1 MVLVARKQ
9 QLNEKIL
16 MSKYGTTPGKPHEY
30 RQQGEKAV
38 RPRDASTLIIVQQ
51 AAEPRILMGKR
62 SMKHKFMPGKFVF
75 PGGRLDYVDQRI
87 KVPTQL
93 TETVLTRLRR
103 QTRSN
108 ISDAKLRGLAL
119 AAIRETFEE
128 TGLVV
133 GRPSTDICR
142 TTNNS
147 WSQYFSH
154 GVVPPLEDMDFIA
167 RAITPPY
174 RTRRFDTRFFMVH
187 DSTIQSDPDQVSS
200 ASGELLDL
208 HWLTLDEAR
217 QTDLPAITRMV
228 IDVVEERLKV
238 PKSQQLAEPAPF
250 VRNAKSKW
258 LTSNL

>member
-1 MVLVARKQ
+1 
-9 QLNEKIL
+9 
-16 MSKYGTTPGKPHEY
+16 MSRYGTTPGRPEEY

-38 RPRDASTLIIVQQ
+38 RPRDAATLIIVQQ
-51 AAEPRILMGKR
+51 AEEPRILLGKR

-75 PGGRLDYVDQRI
+75 PGGRLDYIDQRI
-87 KVPTQL
+87 KVPSEL
-93 TETVLTRLRR
+93 SETVLRRLRR
-103 QTRSN
+103 ETRSN
-108 ISDAKLRGLAL
+108 VSDAKLRGLAL

-133 GRPSTDICR
+133 GRPSPDVVR
-142 TTNNS
+142 TKNHS
-147 WSQYFSH
+147 WSRYFSH
-154 GVVPPLEDMDFIA
+154 GIVPPLEDMDFIA

-174 RTRRFDTRFFMVH
+174 RARRFDTRFFMVD
-187 DSTIQSDPDQVSS
+187 DSTIHSDPSQVSS

-228 IDVVEERLKV
+228 IDVVEERLKI
-238 PKSQQLAEPAPF
+238 PKLEQQAEPAPF
-250 VRNAKSKW
+250 VRNAQSRW

>member
-1 MVLVARKQ
+1 
-9 QLNEKIL
+9 
-16 MSKYGTTPGKPHEY
+16 MSQYGTTPGRPEEY

-38 RPRDASTLIIVQQ
+38 KPRDAATLIIVQQ
-51 AAEPRILMGKR
+51 AKEPRILLGKR
-62 SMKHKFMPGKFVF
+62 SMKHEFMPGKFVF

-87 KVPTQL
+87 KVPSEL
-93 TETVLTRLRR
+93 SETVLARLRR
-103 QTRSN
+103 ETRSSV
-108 ISDAKLRGLAL
+108 SDAKLSGLAL

-133 GRPSTDICR
+133 GRPSPDEVR
-142 TTNNS
+142 TTNHS

-167 RAITPPY
+167 RAVTPPY
-174 RTRRFDTRFFMVH
+174 RSRRFDTRFFMVH
-187 DSTIQSDPDQVSS
+187 DSTIHSDPSKVSS

-228 IDVVEERLKV
+228 IDLVEERLKI
-238 PKSQQLAEPAPF
+238 PQPLQQAQPARF
-250 VRNAKSKW
+250 VRNAKSTWIK
-258 LTSNL
+258 SNT

>member
-1 MVLVARKQ
+1 MNR
-9 QLNEKIL
+9 
-16 MSKYGTTPGKPHEY
+16 YGTTPGRPEEY

-38 RPRDASTLIIVQQ
+38 KPRDAATLIIVQQ
-51 AAEPRILMGKR
+51 AKEPRILLGKR

-87 KVPTQL
+87 KVPSEL
-93 TETVLTRLRR
+93 SETVLARLRR
-103 QTRSN
+103 ETRSSV
-108 ISDAKLRGLAL
+108 SDAKLSGLAL

-133 GRPSTDICR
+133 GRPSPDEVR
-142 TTNNS
+142 TTNHS

-167 RAITPPY
+167 RAVTPPY
-174 RTRRFDTRFFMVH
+174 RSRRFDTRFFMVH
-187 DSTIQSDPDQVSS
+187 DSTIHSDPSKVSS

-228 IDVVEERLKV
+228 IDLVEERLKI
-238 PKSQQLAEPAPF
+238 PQPLQQAQPARF
-250 VRNAKSKW
+250 VRNAKSTWIK
-258 LTSNL
+258 SNT

>member
-1 MVLVARKQ
+1 
-9 QLNEKIL
+9 
-16 MSKYGTTPGKPHEY
+16 MSRYGTTPGRPEEY

-38 RPRDASTLIIVQQ
+38 RPRDAATLIIVQQ
-51 AAEPRILMGKR
+51 AEQPRILLGKR

-75 PGGRLDYVDQRI
+75 PGGRLDYIDQRI
-87 KVPTQL
+87 RVPTEL
-93 TETVLTRLRR
+93 TDTVLSRLRR
-103 QTRSN
+103 ETRSN
-108 ISDAKLRGLAL
+108 VSDAKLRGLAL

-133 GRPSTDICR
+133 GRPTTDVVR
-142 TTNNS
+142 TKHGS
-147 WSQYFSH
+147 WSQYFAH
-154 GVVPPLEDMDFIA
+154 GVVPPLEDVDFIA

-187 DSTIQSDPDQVSS
+187 DSSIQSDPSRVSS

-208 HWLTLDEAR
+208 HWLTLEEAR

-238 PKSQQLAEPAPF
+238 PKSLQQAEPAPF
-250 VRNAKSKW
+250 VRNAKSEW

>member
-1 MVLVARKQ
+1 MRR
-9 QLNEKIL
+9 
-16 MSKYGTTPGKPHEY
+16 YGTTPGRPEEY
-30 RQQGEKAV
+30 RQPGEKAV
-38 RPRDASTLIIVQQ
+38 KPRDAATLIIVKQ
-51 AAEPRILMGKR
+51 AKESKILLGKR

-87 KVPTQL
+87 KVPSEL
-93 TETVLTRLRR
+93 TNTVLTRLRR
-103 QTRSN
+103 ETRSN
-108 ISDAKLRGLAL
+108 VSDAKLRGLAL

-128 TGLVV
+128 TGLVI
-133 GRPSTDICR
+133 GWPSTDVVR
-142 TTNNS
+142 TTNDS

-154 GVVPPLEDMDFIA
+154 SVVPPLENMDFIA

-187 DSTIQSDPDQVSS
+187 DSTIQSDPSKVSS

-208 HWLTLDEAR
+208 LWLTINEAR

-238 PKSQQLAEPAPF
+238 PRLRQQAEPAPF
-250 VRNAKSKW
+250 VRTVKSKW
-258 LTSNL
+258 LTTNL

>member
-1 MVLVARKQ
+1 MNR
-9 QLNEKIL
+9 
-16 MSKYGTTPGKPHEY
+16 YGTTPGRPEEY
-30 RQQGEKAV
+30 RQQGDKAV
-38 RPRDASTLIIVQQ
+38 RPRDAATLIIVRQ
-51 AAEPRILMGKR
+51 AKEPRILLGKR

-75 PGGRLDYVDQRI
+75 PGGRLDYIDQRI
-87 KVPTQL
+87 RVPTEL
-93 TETVLTRLRR
+93 TDTVLSRLRR
-103 QTRSN
+103 ETRSN
-108 ISDAKLRGLAL
+108 VSNAKLRGLAL

-133 GRPSTDICR
+133 GRPTTDVVR
-142 TTNNS
+142 TKHGS
-147 WSQYFSH
+147 WSQYFAH
-154 GVVPPLEDMDFIA
+154 GVVPPLEDVDFIA

-187 DSTIQSDPDQVSS
+187 DSSIHSDPSRVSS

-208 HWLTLDEAR
+208 HWLTLEEAR

-238 PKSQQLAEPAPF
+238 PKSLQQAEPAPF
-250 VRNAKSKW
+250 VRNAKSEW

>member
-1 MVLVARKQ
+1 
-9 QLNEKIL
+9 
-16 MSKYGTTPGKPHEY
+16 MSRYGTTPGRPEEY
-30 RQQGEKAV
+30 RQQGDKAV
-38 RPRDASTLIIVQQ
+38 RPRDAATLIIVRQ
-51 AAEPRILMGKR
+51 AKEPRILLGKR

-75 PGGRLDYVDQRI
+75 PGGRLDYIDQRI
-87 KVPTQL
+87 RVPTEL
-93 TETVLTRLRR
+93 TDTVLSRLRR
-103 QTRSN
+103 ETRSN
-108 ISDAKLRGLAL
+108 VSDAKLRGLAL

-133 GRPSTDICR
+133 GRPTTDVVR
-142 TTNNS
+142 TKHGS
-147 WSQYFSH
+147 WSQYFAH
-154 GVVPPLEDMDFIA
+154 GVVPPLEDVDFIA

-187 DSTIQSDPDQVSS
+187 DSSIHSDPSRVSS

-208 HWLTLDEAR
+208 HWLTLEEAR

-238 PKSQQLAEPAPF
+238 PKSLQQAEPAPF
-250 VRNAKSKW
+250 VRNAKSEW

>member
-1 MVLVARKQ
+1 MNR
-9 QLNEKIL
+9 
-16 MSKYGTTPGKPHEY
+16 YGTTPGRPEEY

-38 RPRDASTLIIVQQ
+38 KPRDAATLIIVQQ
-51 AAEPRILMGKR
+51 AKEPRILLGKR

-87 KVPTQL
+87 KVPSEL
-93 TETVLTRLRR
+93 SETVLARLRR
-103 QTRSN
+103 ETRSSV
-108 ISDAKLRGLAL
+108 SDAKLSGLAL

-133 GRPSTDICR
+133 GRPSPDEVR
-142 TTNNS
+142 TTNHS

-167 RAITPPY
+167 RAVTPPY
-174 RTRRFDTRFFMVH
+174 RSRRFDTRFFMVH
-187 DSTIQSDPDQVSS
+187 DSTIHSDPSKVSS

-208 HWLTLDEAR
+208 HWLTLNEAR

-228 IDVVEERLKV
+228 IDLVEERLKI
-238 PKSQQLAEPAPF
+238 PQQLQQAQPARF
-250 VRNAKSKW
+250 VRNAKSTWIK
-258 LTSNL
+258 SNT

>member
-1 MVLVARKQ
+1 
-9 QLNEKIL
+9 
-16 MSKYGTTPGKPHEY
+16 MSRYGTTPGRPEEY

-38 RPRDASTLIIVQQ
+38 RPHDAATLIIVQQ
-51 AAEPRILMGKR
+51 AEEPRILLGKR

-87 KVPTQL
+87 KVPCEL
-93 TETVLTRLRR
+93 TDTVLTRLRR
-103 QTRSN
+103 ETRSN
-108 ISDAKLRGLAL
+108 VSDAKLRGLAL

-133 GRPSTDICR
+133 GRSSTDMVR

-154 GVVPPLEDMDFIA
+154 GVIPPLEDMDFIA

-174 RTRRFDTRFFMVH
+174 RSRRFDTRFFMVH
-187 DSTIQSDPDQVSS
+187 DSTIQSDPSQVSS

-228 IDVVEERLKV
+228 IDVVEERLKI
-238 PKSQQLAEPAPF
+238 PKSQQQAEPAPF

>member
-1 MVLVARKQ
+1 
-9 QLNEKIL
+9 
-16 MSKYGTTPGKPHEY
+16 MSRYGTTPGVPEEY
-30 RQQGEKAV
+30 RQRGEKAV
-38 RPRDASTLIIVQQ
+38 RPRDAATLIIVQH
-51 AAEPRILMGKR
+51 AEDPRILLGKR

-75 PGGRLDYVDQRI
+75 PGGRLDYIDQRI
-87 KVPTQL
+87 KIPCEL
-93 TETVLTRLRR
+93 TKTVFTRLRR
-103 QTRSN
+103 ETRSN
-108 ISDAKLRGLAL
+108 VSDAKLRGLAL

-133 GRPSTDICR
+133 GRPSPVVVR
-142 TTNNS
+142 TTNDS

-174 RTRRFDTRFFMVH
+174 RNRRFDTRFFMVH
-187 DSTIQSDPDQVSS
+187 DSTIQSDPSQVSS

-208 HWLTLDEAR
+208 HWLTLDAAR

-238 PKSQQLAEPAPF
+238 PKSQQQAEPAPF

>member
-1 MVLVARKQ
+1 MTSSVKLGTAFDKE
-9 QLNEKIL
+9 NDDEIIL
-16 MSKYGTTPGKPHEY
+16 QGKPTP
-30 RQQGEKAV
+30 
-38 RPRDASTLIIVQQ
+38 RPRDAATLILVKKD
-51 AAEPRILMGKR
+51 AHATRVLMGKR
-62 SMKHKFMPGKFVF
+62 SAGHDFMPKKYVF
-75 PGGRLDYVDQRI
+75 PGGRVDPPDGRVPASTELDTRQ
-87 KVPTQL
+87 
-93 TETVLTRLRR
+93 EHRLRYKSRR
-103 QTRSN
+103 QPR
-108 ISDAKLRGLAL
+108 AFAL
-119 AAIRETFEE
+119 TAIRETFEE

-133 GRPSTDICR
+133 GRSSTDMVR

-154 GVVPPLEDMDFIA
+154 GVIPPLEDMDFIA

-174 RTRRFDTRFFMVH
+174 RSRRFDTRFFMVH
-187 DSTIQSDPDQVSS
+187 DSTIQSDPSQVSS

-228 IDVVEERLKV
+228 IDVVEERLKI
-238 PKSQQLAEPAPF
+238 PKSQQQAEPAPF

>member
-1 MVLVARKQ
+1 MR
-9 QLNEKIL
+9 
-16 MSKYGTTPGKPHEY
+16 SYGTTPGRPEEY
-30 RQQGEKAV
+30 RRPGEKAV
-38 RPRDASTLIIVQQ
+38 KPRDAATLIVVKQ
-51 AAEPRILMGKR
+51 AKEPKILLGKR

-87 KVPTQL
+87 KVPSEL
-93 TETVLTRLRR
+93 TITVLTRLRR
-103 QTRSN
+103 ETRSN
-108 ISDAKLRGLAL
+108 VSDAKLRGLAL

-128 TGLVV
+128 TGLVI
-133 GRPSTDICR
+133 GRPSTDVVR

-154 GVVPPLEDMDFIA
+154 NVVPPLENMDFIA

-187 DSTIQSDPDQVSS
+187 DSTIQSDPFEVSS

-208 HWLTLDEAR
+208 HWLTINEAR

-238 PKSQQLAEPAPF
+238 PRLRQQAEPAPF
-250 VRNAKSKW
+250 VRSVQSKW